1 MMTSELLTPD
11 GRTIEAEVT
20 FVQFFTVKQKTNNQI

>member
-11 GRTIEAEVT
+11 GTIIESEAAHGWSSSSID
-20 FVQFFTVKQKTNNQI
+20 Q